1 MWIVRLALR
10 RPYTFVV
17 MSLVIVILGML
28 AIFRM
33 PTDIFPEI
41 DIPVVSVIWSYAG
54 ISPEEMAEV
63 VTIRCERS
71 FTTSVNDIE
80 HMESQ
85 SLPGLSII
93 KVFFHA
99 GAKVDAAVAQLA
111 AASQAVLHSLPTG
124 MTPPSIVRYN
134 ASSVPILQLSI
145 SSDTMSEQSLYD
157 YGYNFIRTQMATV
170 QGASFPLP
178 YGGRPRQIM
187 VDIDLKSL
195 YAQGLSA
202 NDVVNAINAQSLIIP
217 SGIAKIGPNEF
228 VVRLN
233 SLPPTTE
240 AFNSIPLKQTSG
252 GTVFIRDVG
261 HVRDGY
267 AIQSNIVRHNGNR
280 ATLLTVLKNGGSSTL
295 SIVAKIKEILP
306 RIRSTLP
313 AALNMKLLFDQ
324 SIFVRAA
331 INGVLKEAVIAAF
344 LTGLMI
350 LLFLGSWRS
359 TIIVCISIPLSI
371 LTSLAVLNLMGET
384 INVMTL
390 GGLALAVGIL
400 VDDATVEIE
409 NIHRNLGQRKPIIKA
424 ILDGASQIAIP
435 AFVSTLCLCI
445 VFVPVI
451 FLTGAARYLFTP
463 LALAVVLA
471 IMASYLLS
479 RTLIPTM
486 VKYLLRAEVSRY
498 QDESGE
504 MESAGHGVFAGIHH
518 GFTANF
524 ERMRNAY
531 RRLLGS
537 ALAHRKLVAACFG
550 LIVVA
555 CAALIPFIGQDF
567 FPQVDAGQIRLH
579 VRAPAGTRVEETES
593 YFRQVEDTIRRTVPA
608 AELSDILD
616 NIGLPYSGYNI
627 ALSDTATIGSFDGE
641 VLISLKPEHA
651 STWRYIR
658 ELRRRLN
665 RQFPELTFFFQPAD
679 IVGQILNFGLPAPID
694 VQVIGPLTNA
704 PANYA
709 LAREITA
716 RLARIPG
723 AVDVHLHQV
732 VDAPELRFNVDRT
745 RAGELGLTQQDVA
758 NSLLISLS
766 SNMQLAP
773 NYWINPQNQVDYPI
787 AIQTPE
793 YQMSSTAEL
802 LDTPVHAGS
811 SHAAT
816 QLLTNVASLERGST
830 ASVVNHYNVQPLYDV
845 YANVQDR
852 DLGSVAGEVRKV
864 LADFHSKL
872 PKGSFFETRGQV
884 ETMRTSFIG
893 LGVGLVFAVL
903 LVYFVMVVNFQS
915 WLDPF
920 IILMALPGALS
931 GILLML
937 SVTQT
942 TINVPSLMGAI
953 MSIGVAT
960 ANSILLVNFANDVR
974 STGADSIS
982 AALEAGYTRLRPV
995 IMTALAMIVGM
1006 LPMALG
1012 IGEGGEQNAP
1022 LGRAVI
1028 GGLLL
1033 ATVATLFFVP
1043 VVYSVLRRNA
1053 PTYLEH
1059 EAEVEAYD
1067 N

>member
-17 MSLVIVILGML
+17 MSMVIVILGVL

-41 DIPVVSVIWSYAG
+41 NIPVVSVIWSYAG

-63 VTIRCERS
+63 VTIRCERA

-85 SLPGLSII
+85 SLPGLAII
-93 KVFFHA
+93 KLFFHPN
-99 GAKVDAAVAQLA
+99 AKVEAAVAQLA
-111 AASQAVLHSLPTG
+111 ASSQSVLHSLPAG
-124 MTPPSIVRYN
+124 MTPPAILRYN

-145 SSDTMSEQSLYD
+145 SSDTMNESLLYD

-178 YGGRPRQIM
+178 YGGRPREIM
-187 VDIDLKSL
+187 VDINLKAL

-202 NDVVNAINAQSLIIP
+202 ADVVNAINSQSLIIP
-217 SGIAKIGPNEF
+217 SGNAKIGPNEF

-233 SLPPTTE
+233 SLPASAE
-240 AFNSIPLKQTSG
+240 AFNNLPIKQTN
-252 GTVFIRDVG
+252 GTTVWVRDVG

-267 AIQSNIVRHNGNR
+267 AIQTNIVRHNGNR
-280 ATLLTVLKNGGSSTL
+280 AALLTVLKNGGASTL
-295 SIVAKIKEILP
+295 SIVSRIKQILP

-313 AALNMKLLFDQ
+313 AALKLKLLFDQ

-331 INGVLKEAVIAAF
+331 ISGVLKEATIAAC

-409 NIHRNLGQRKPIIKA
+409 NIHRNLGQGKPIIKA
-424 ILDGASQIAIP
+424 ILDGAQQIAVP
-435 AFVSTLCLCI
+435 AFVSTLCICI

-471 IMASYLLS
+471 IMASYVLS
-479 RTLIPTM
+479 RTLVPTM
-486 VKYLLRAEVSRY
+486 VKYLLRAEASHY
-498 QDESGE
+498 QGESGE
-504 MESAGHGVFAGIHH
+504 LEETGHGPFARIHR
-518 GFTANF
+518 GFHERF

-531 RRLLGS
+531 HRLLGA
-537 ALAHRKLVAACFG
+537 ALAHRKLVAVCFG
-550 LIVVA
+550 LICAA
-555 CAALIPFIGQDF
+555 CAALIPFIGTDF

-579 VRAPAGTRVEETES
+579 VRAPAGTRIEETEA
-593 YFRQVEDTIRRTVPA
+593 YFRQVEDTIRQVIPP

-616 NIGLPYSGYNI
+616 DIGLPYSGFNI
-627 ALSDTATIGSFDGE
+627 ALSDSATVGSFDGE
-641 VLISLKPEHA
+641 ILVSLKPEHA
-651 STWRYIR
+651 STWNYIR
-658 ELRRRLN
+658 RLRARLN
-665 RQFPELTFFFQPAD
+665 SQFPVLTFFFQPAD

-694 VQVIGPLTNA
+694 VQVIGPLGNA
-704 PANYA
+704 KANYA
-709 LAREITA
+709 LAKQVTA

-745 RAGELGLTQQDVA
+745 RADQLGLTQQDVA

-766 SNMQLAP
+766 SNTQLAP
-773 NYWINPQNQVDYPI
+773 NYWINPQNSVDYPI
-787 AIQTPE
+787 AVQTPE
-793 YQMSSTAEL
+793 YRMTSTAEL
-802 LDTPVHAGS
+802 LGTPVHARAS
-811 SHAAT
+811 AST
-816 QLLTNVASLERGST
+816 QLLTNVARLERGST
-830 ASVVNHYNVQPLYDV
+830 PSVVNHYNVQPLYDV

-852 DLGSVAGEVRKV
+852 DLGSVAGEVRRA
-864 LADFHSKL
+864 LAEFNSKL
-872 PKGSFFETRGQV
+872 PRGSYFETRGQV
-884 ETMRTSFIG
+884 ETMRSSFIG
-893 LGVGLVFAVL
+893 LGVGLLFAVI

-920 IILMALPGALS
+920 IILMALPGALA

-937 SVTQT
+937 FVTQT

-960 ANSILLVNFANDVR
+960 ANSILLVNFANDLR
-974 STGADSIS
+974 ETGADSIT

-1012 IGEGGEQNAP
+1012 IGEGAEQNAP

-1043 VVYSVLRRNA
+1043 VVYSVLRRN
-1053 PTYLEH
+1053 PPSYLEH

>member
-17 MSLVIVILGML
+17 MSMVIVILGIL
-28 AIFRM
+28 AVMRM

-41 DIPVVSVIWSYAG
+41 NIPVVSVIWAYGG

-63 VTIRCERS
+63 VTIRCERA

-93 KVFFHA
+93 KIFFHPN
-99 GAKVDAAVAQLA
+99 AKVEAAVAQLA
-111 AASQAVLHSLPTG
+111 ASSQSVLHSLPTG
-124 MTPPSIVRYN
+124 MTPPAILRYN

-145 SSDTMSEQSLYD
+145 SSDTLSEQALYD

-178 YGGRPRQIM
+178 YGGRPRQIK
-187 VDIDLKSL
+187 VDIDLKAL

-202 NDVVNAINAQSLIIP
+202 SDVTNAVNAQSLIIP
-217 SGIAKIGPNEF
+217 SGSAKIGPNEF

-233 SLPPTTE
+233 SQPPTAE
-240 AFNSIPLKQTSG
+240 AFNNIPLKQVNG
-252 GTVFIRDVG
+252 ATVYLRDVG

-267 AIQSNIVRHNGNR
+267 AIQTNIVRHNGSR
-280 ATLLTVLKNGGSSTL
+280 AALLTVLKNGGSSTL
-295 SIVAKIKEILP
+295 DIVGKIKQILP

-313 AALNMKLLFDQ
+313 SALKLKLLFDQ

-331 INGVLKEAVIAAF
+331 IDGVLKEAVIAAA

-359 TIIVCISIPLSI
+359 TLIVCISIPLSI
-371 LTSLAVLNLMGET
+371 LTSLAVLNLLGET

-424 ILDGASQIAIP
+424 ILDGAQQIAVP
-435 AFVSTLCLCI
+435 AFVSTLCICI

-451 FLTGAARYLFTP
+451 FLSGAARYLFTP
-463 LALAVVLA
+463 LALSVALA
-471 IMASYLLS
+471 MMASYILS
-479 RTLIPTM
+479 RTLVPTM
-486 VKYLLRAEVSRY
+486 VKYMLRGEADRY

-504 MESAGHGVFAGIHH
+504 MAGAGRGLFAGIHR
-518 GFTANF
+518 GFQIRF
-524 ERMRNAY
+524 ERMRDAY
-531 RRLLGS
+531 KRLLSS
-537 ALAHRKLVAACFG
+537 ALVHRKLVAACFG
-550 LIVVA
+550 LIAAA
-555 CAALIPFIGQDF
+555 CAALAPFIGTDF

-579 VRAPAGTRVEETES
+579 VRAPAGTRVEETEQ
-593 YFRQVEDTIRRTVPA
+593 YFRQVEDTIRQIVPP

-616 NIGLPYSGYNI
+616 NIGLPYSGFNI

-641 VLISLKPEHA
+641 ILVSLKPGHA
-651 STWRYIR
+651 STWNYIR
-658 ELRRRLN
+658 QLRRSLN
-665 RQFPELTFFFQPAD
+665 QQYPQLTFFFQPAD

-694 VQVIGPLTNA
+694 VQVIGPLSNA
-704 PANYA
+704 APNYA
-709 LAREITA
+709 LARQIST

-723 AVDVHLHQV
+723 AVDVHLQQV

-745 RAGELGLTQQDVA
+745 RASELGLTQQDVA

-766 SNMQLAP
+766 SNIQLAP
-773 NYWINPQNQVDYPI
+773 NYWINPQNQVDYPV
-787 AIQTPE
+787 AVQTPE
-793 YQMSSTAEL
+793 YNMASTSEL
-802 LDTPVHAGS
+802 LDTPVHADTGR
-811 SHAAT
+811 AAT
-816 QLLTNVASLERGST
+816 QLLTNVARLERGST

-852 DLGSVAGEVRKV
+852 DLGSVAGEVQKV
-864 LADFHSKL
+864 LNGFRDKL

-884 ETMRTSFIG
+884 ETMKTSFIG
-893 LGVGLVFAVL
+893 LGVGLVFAVV

-937 SVTQT
+937 FVTQT
-942 TINVPSLMGAI
+942 TVNVPSLMGAI

-974 STGADSIS
+974 ATGADSVT

-995 IMTALAMIVGM
+995 ILTALAMIVGM

-1033 ATVATLFFVP
+1033 ATIATLFFVP
-1043 VVYSVLRRNA
+1043 VVYSVLRKN
-1053 PTYLEH
+1053 PPSYLEH

-1067 N
+1067 R

>member
-17 MSLVIVILGML
+17 MSLMIVILGVL
-28 AIFRM
+28 ATFRM

-99 GAKVDAAVAQLA
+99 GAKVDSAVAQLA

-124 MTPPSIVRYN
+124 MTPPSILRYN

-145 SSDTMSEQSLYD
+145 SSDTMSESSLYD

-187 VDIDLKSL
+187 VDIDLKAL

-217 SGIAKIGPNEF
+217 SGTAKIGPNEF

-233 SLPPTTE
+233 SLPPSAD
-240 AFNSIPLKQTSG
+240 AFNSLPIKQTN
-252 GTVFIRDVG
+252 GTTVYVRDIG

-331 INGVLKEAVIAAF
+331 INGVLKEAIIAAF

-371 LTSLAVLNLMGET
+371 LTSLAVMNLLGET

-409 NIHRNLGQRKPIIKA
+409 NIHRNMGMRKPIIKA
-424 ILDGASQIAIP
+424 ILDGAQQIAIP
-435 AFVSTLCLCI
+435 AFVSTLCICI

-451 FLTGAARYLFTP
+451 FLSGAARYLFTP

-479 RTLIPTM
+479 RTLVPTI
-486 VKYLLRAEVSRY
+486 VKYLLRGEADRY

-504 MESAGHGVFAGIHH
+504 MQDTGHGFFAGIHH
-518 GFTANF
+518 DFQTRF

-550 LIVVA
+550 LIVLA
-555 CAALIPFIGQDF
+555 CAALIPFIGTDF
-567 FPQVDAGQIRLH
+567 FPRVDAGQIRLH
-579 VRAPAGTRVEETES
+579 VRAPAGTRIEETEE
-593 YFRQVEDTIRRTVPA
+593 YFKQVEQTIRQTVPP

-641 VLISLKPEHA
+641 ILVSLKPDHA
-651 STWRYIR
+651 STWNYIR
-658 ELRRRLN
+658 DLRHRLN
-665 RQFPELTFFFQPAD
+665 RQFPDLTFFFQPAD

-694 VQVIGPLTNA
+694 VQVIGPLSNA

-709 LAREITA
+709 LARQITT
-716 RLARIPG
+716 RLAQIPG

-745 RAGELGLTQQDVA
+745 RADQLGLTQQDVA

-773 NYWINPQNQVDYPI
+773 NYWINPQNGVDYPI
-787 AIQTPE
+787 AVQTPE

-802 LDTPVHAGS
+802 LGTPVHAGGAS
-811 SHAAT
+811 AVN
-816 QLLTNVASLERGST
+816 QLLTNVASLDRGST

-852 DLGSVAGEVRKV
+852 DLGSVASEVHRV
-864 LADFHSKL
+864 LDDFRSKL

-893 LGVGLVFAVL
+893 LGAGMVFAVL

-937 SVTQT
+937 FVTQT
-942 TINVPSLMGAI
+942 TINVPSMMGAI

-974 STGADSIS
+974 TTGADSIT

-995 IMTALAMIVGM
+995 IMTALAMVVGM

-1012 IGEGGEQNAP
+1012 VGEGGEQNAP

-1043 VVYSVLRRNA
+1043 VVYSVLRRNP

-1067 N
+1067 R